1 MSAKYTV
8 TTTDITVTIRERG
21 VSGTLTFGVGGPIAA
36 KTVADLAEEVNG
48 LETELA
54 ALRRVAEAAR
64 AAHLPNHVLTF
75 NELCEL
81 YAEIRNAVREYDKC
95 RAA

>member
-8 TTTDITVTIRERG
+8 TTTDTTVTIRERG

-54 ALRRVAEAAR
+54 ALRRVTLR
-64 AAHLPNHVLTF
+64 PRPLW
-75 NELCEL
+75 
-81 YAEIRNAVREYDKC
+81 
-95 RAA
+95 

>member
-1 MSAKYTV
+1 MSALDELLTKEDMTKL
-8 TTTDITVTIRERG
+8 ERVVHLVYG
-21 VSGTLTFGVGGPIAA
+21 WDESLNEIAEA
-36 KTVADLAEEVNG
+36 AAA
-48 LETELA
+48 ELA

-95 RAA
+95 RAE